1 MVQTYEGN
9 IIHGSVQRLMETY
22 TKTQNA
28 KECRACCHAK
38 NKNRG
43 KNK

>member
-9 IIHGSVQRLMETY
+9 IIHGSVQRLMETH
-22 TKTQNA
+22 TKTQND
-28 KECRACCHAK
+28 KECRAK
-38 NKNRG
+38 SKNRG